1 MKVLVTGSAGFVGHH
16 LVQKLAAQGHEVWGI
31 DSLNDYY
38 DPSLK
43 LGRLQNQGF
52 DVSGLEYGKPIHSE
66 TCGYFAQLKLEDKA
80 NLDKIFAEQ
89 KFEVVVNLAAQA
101 GVRYSISHPQAYVD
115 SNIQGFL
122 NILEACRHNNIKH
135 LVFASSSSVYGL
147 NKQIPFNT
155 NQNVD
160 HPISLYAATKK
171 SNELMAH
178 TYAHLFNLPVT
189 GLRFFTVY
197 GPWGRPD
204 MAYFIFT
211 NKILK
216 GEPIEVFNNGDM
228 QRDFTYVDDI
238 TESISRL
245 LDKPPVAHVQ
255 TEEGNLSP
263 NDSSAP
269 YQLFNIGNNSPVNLM
284 DFITAIEETLGK
296 EAEKVMKPLQ
306 PGDVHV
312 TYADVQSLID
322 YTGFKPQT
330 TVKEGMKAFV
340 DWYLDYYKIKSTN
353 Q

>member
-1 MKVLVTGSAGFVGHH
+1 MKVLVTGSAGFIGHH
-16 LVQKLAAQGHEVWGI
+16 LVQKLAAQGHEIWGL

-38 DPSLK
+38 DPQLK
-43 LGRLQNQGF
+43 IGRLQNQGF
-52 DVSGLEYGKPIHSE
+52 DVSNIEYGKPLQSP
-66 TCGYFAQLKLEDKA
+66 TCGTFVQLKLEDKA
-80 NLDKIFAEQ
+80 NLDAIFAEQ
-89 KFEVVVNLAAQA
+89 KFEIVVNLAAQA
-101 GVRYSISHPQAYVD
+101 GVRFSITQPQAYVD

-122 NILEACRHNNIKH
+122 NILEACRYNNIKH

-147 NKQIPFNT
+147 NKQIPFST
-155 NQNVD
+155 TQNVD

-216 GEPIEVFNNGDM
+216 GEAIDVFNNGDM
-228 QRDFTYVDDI
+228 KRDFTYVDDI
-238 TESISRL
+238 TESIARL
-245 LDKPPVAHVQ
+245 VEKPPVAHEL
-255 TEEGNLSP
+255 TESELASNEST
-263 NDSSAP
+263 AP

-284 DFITAIEETLGK
+284 DFITAIEDTLGK
-296 EAEKVMKPLQ
+296 KAEKVMKPLQ
-306 PGDVHV
+306 PGDVHI

-322 YTGFKPQT
+322 YTGFKPTT
-330 TVKEGMKAFV
+330 TVKQGMKAFV
-340 DWYLDYYKIKSTN
+340 DWYLEYYQIKSTN
-353 Q
+353 N

>member
-1 MKVLVTGSAGFVGHH
+1 MKVLITGSAGFIGHH
-16 LVQKLAAQGHEVWGI
+16 LVQKLAAQGHEIWGL

-38 DPSLK
+38 DPQLK
-43 LGRLQNQGF
+43 IGRLQNQGF
-52 DVSGLEYGKPIHSE
+52 NVSYIEYGKPLHS
-66 TCGYFAQLKLEDKA
+66 TSCGIFVQLKLEDKA
-80 NLDKIFAEQ
+80 NLDAIFSEQ
-89 KFEVVVNLAAQA
+89 KFDVVVNLAAQA
-101 GVRYSISHPQAYVD
+101 GVRFSITQPQAYVD

-122 NILEACRHNNIKH
+122 NILEACRYNNIKH

-147 NKQIPFNT
+147 NKQIPFST
-155 NQNVD
+155 TQNVD

-216 GEPIEVFNNGDM
+216 GEAIDVFNNGDM
-228 QRDFTYVDDI
+228 KRDFTYVDDI

-245 LDKPPVAHVQ
+245 LDKPPVAHEL
-255 TEEGNLSP
+255 TESELLS
-263 NDSSAP
+263 NESTAP

-284 DFITAIEETLGK
+284 DFITAIEDTLGRK
-296 EAEKVMKPLQ
+296 AEKVMKPLQ
-306 PGDVHV
+306 PGDVHI

-322 YTGFKPQT
+322 YIGFKPTT

-340 DWYLDYYKIKSTN
+340 DWYLEYYQIKSTN
-353 Q
+353 N

>member
-1 MKVLVTGSAGFVGHH
+1 MKVLVTGSAGFIGHH
-16 LVQKLAAQGHEVWGI
+16 LVQKLATQGHEIWGL
-31 DSLNDYY
+31 DSINDYY
-38 DPSLK
+38 DPQLK

-52 DVSGLEYGKPIHSE
+52 DVSNIEYGKPLQSAN
-66 TCGYFAQLKLEDKA
+66 CGTFVKLKLEDKT
-80 NLDKIFAEQ
+80 NLDAIFAEQ
-89 KFEVVVNLAAQA
+89 KFEVVINLAAQA
-101 GVRYSISHPQAYVD
+101 GVRFSITQPQAYVD

-122 NILEACRHNNIKH
+122 NILEACRYNNIKH
-135 LVFASSSSVYGL
+135 LIFASSSSVYGL
-147 NKQIPFNT
+147 NKQIPFST
-155 NQNVD
+155 LQNVD

-216 GEPIEVFNNGDM
+216 GEAIDVFNNGDM
-228 QRDFTYVDDI
+228 KRDFTYVDDI

-245 LDKPPVAHVQ
+245 LDKPPVAHEQAEEADFDAHQ
-255 TEEGNLSP
+255 TT
-263 NDSSAP
+263 AP

-296 EAEKVMKPLQ
+296 KAEKVMKPLQ
-306 PGDVHV
+306 PGDVHI

-322 YTGFKPQT
+322 YTGFKPTT
-330 TVKEGMKAFV
+330 TVRQGMKAFV
-340 DWYLDYYKIKSTN
+340 DWYLEYYQIKSTN
-353 Q
+353 N

>member
-16 LVQKLAAQGHEVWGI
+16 LVKKLSAQGHEVWGL

-38 DPSLK
+38 DPQLK
-43 LGRLQNQGF
+43 MGRLKDQGF
-52 DVSGLEYGKPIHSE
+52 DVSDIQYGQPLYSQ
-66 TCGYFAQLKLEDKA
+66 TCGSFIQLKLEDKP
-80 NLDKIFAEQ
+80 LLEQ
-89 KFEVVVNLAAQA
+89 LFLEQQFEVVVNLAAQA
-101 GVRYSISHPQAYVD
+101 GVRYSITQPQAYVD

-147 NKQIPFNT
+147 NKQIPFST
-155 NQNVD
+155 TQNVD

-216 GEPIEVFNNGDM
+216 GEPIDVFNNGDM
-228 QRDFTYVDDI
+228 KRDFTYVDDI

-296 EAEKVMKPLQ
+296 TAEKVMKPLQ
-306 PGDVHV
+306 PGDVHI

-340 DWYLDYYKIKSTN
+340 DWYLEYYQIKSVN
-353 Q
+353 H